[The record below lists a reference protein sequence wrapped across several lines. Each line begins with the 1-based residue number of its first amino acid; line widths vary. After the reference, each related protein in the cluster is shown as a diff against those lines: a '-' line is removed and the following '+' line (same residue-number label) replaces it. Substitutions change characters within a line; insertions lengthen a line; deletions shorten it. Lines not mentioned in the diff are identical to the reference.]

1 MPTPSCEDAEFHADL
16 FANEV
21 RLLGKQLLHG
31 HAEDLGKEF
40 NLLARR
46 GTTERFDVSQYF
58 ARHVDA
64 TDQMQFGN
72 EIVLR
77 PATLIAQIRD
87 LSSDD
92 ICVSHALCEGSVI
105 HCVKSE
111 FP

>member
-1 MPTPSCEDAEFHADL
+1 MPTPAREDAEFHADF

-40 NLLARR
+40 DLFARR
-46 GTTERFDVSQYF
+46 GTAERFDVGEDFS
-58 ARHVDA
+58 RHVDTA
-64 TDQMQFGN
+64 DQMQFGH

-92 ICVSHALCEGSVI
+92 ICVSHPLQGLSN
-105 HCVKSE
+105 SLR
-111 FP
+111 